1 MVAGAGAAAGVDADV
16 SAGVAL
22 EDLGGAVTGDWARE
36 LVAESRTRSGGCGA
50 GRPPPISKV
59 GPPGDSDGRRR
70 LGGREPPA
78 AAVGGEEEKP

>member
-36 LVAESRTRSGGCGA
+36 LVVESRKASTTVEECREGRMSLPRGGG
-50 GRPPPISKV
+50 
-59 GPPGDSDGRRR
+59 
-70 LGGREPPA
+70 
-78 AAVGGEEEKP
+78 